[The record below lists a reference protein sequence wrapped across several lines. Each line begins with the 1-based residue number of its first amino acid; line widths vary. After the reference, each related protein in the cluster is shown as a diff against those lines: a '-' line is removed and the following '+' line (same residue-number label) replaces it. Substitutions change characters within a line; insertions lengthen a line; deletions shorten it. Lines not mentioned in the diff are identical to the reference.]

1 MRSAGYPA
9 AARISSVCWPSTG
22 GGRRMLAGW
31 ADSLSGVPSI
41 LSIPA
46 AGCSSSTTISRA
58 ATCGCA
64 SAAGTVLTGPAGTPA
79 ALSRSVH
86 SAQPRA
92 DRACVMDGISVSRCW
107 IRSGLVA

>member
-1 MRSAGYPA
+1 
-9 AARISSVCWPSTG
+9 
-22 GGRRMLAGW
+22 MLAGW
-31 ADSLSGVPSI
+31 ADNLSGVPSI

-46 AGCSSSTTISRA
+46 SGCSSSTTISRA
-58 ATCGCA
+58 AICGCA

-92 DRACVMDGISVSRCW
+92 ARACVMAGISVSRCW

>member
-1 MRSAGYPA
+1 
-9 AARISSVCWPSTG
+9 
-22 GGRRMLAGW
+22 MLAGW
-31 ADSLSGVPSI
+31 ADNLSGVPSI

-46 AGCSSSTTISRA
+46 TGCSSSTTISRA
-58 ATCGCA
+58 AICGCA

-86 SAQPRA
+86 STQPRA
-92 DRACVMDGISVSRCW
+92 ASACVIAGTSVSRCL

>member
-1 MRSAGYPA
+1 
-9 AARISSVCWPSTG
+9 
-22 GGRRMLAGW
+22 MLAGW

-46 AGCSSSTTISRA
+46 TGCSSSTTISRA
-58 ATCGCA
+58 ATCGCS

-79 ALSRSVH
+79 AFSRSVH

-92 DRACVMDGISVSRCW
+92 ARALVMRGISVSRLLT
-107 IRSGLVA
+107 RSGLVA